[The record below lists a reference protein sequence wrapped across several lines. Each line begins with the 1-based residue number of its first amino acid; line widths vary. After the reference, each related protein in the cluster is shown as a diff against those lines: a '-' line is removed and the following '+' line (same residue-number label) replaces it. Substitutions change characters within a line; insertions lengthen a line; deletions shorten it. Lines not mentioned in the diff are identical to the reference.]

1 MISPT
6 ILAVVIAIFTALSFT
21 GGFVVSNWRS
31 GARIEKLSSE
41 NSVLTAANDHC
52 AADVQSVRAD
62 IDALTQAAAERVKE
76 AKAEAVKAQPKADKH
91 TSRAIV
97 IKSAPIR
104 TDETLCQAVER
115 EQIEYV
121 TGRRNGD

>member
-1 MISPT
+1 MISPA
-6 ILAVVIAIFTALSFT
+6 ILAVVIAIFTGLAFT
-21 GGFVVSNWRS
+21 GGFVVSDWRS
-31 GARIEKLSSE
+31 GARIAKLNSD
-41 NSVLTAANDHC
+41 NSVLTAANDRC
-52 AADVQSVRAD
+52 AADVRSVRAD
-62 IDALTQAAAERVKE
+62 VAALTQAAAEKVKQ
-76 AKAEAVKAQPKADKH
+76 AEAEVVKAQPKADKH

-104 TDETLCQAVER
+104 QDETLCQAVER